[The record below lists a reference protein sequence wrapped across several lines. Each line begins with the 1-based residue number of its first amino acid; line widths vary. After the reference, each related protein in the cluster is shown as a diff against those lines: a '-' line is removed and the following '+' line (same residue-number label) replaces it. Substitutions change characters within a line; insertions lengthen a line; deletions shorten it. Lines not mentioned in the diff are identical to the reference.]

1 MMRYLLIFFISL
13 INAQSLEKLLE
24 DNYSFQADIK
34 IEQNN
39 LVQSSA
45 KITFTM
51 GNYIISE
58 IKPINQT
65 IAIIND
71 SIFIQDDDFKQ
82 VILRKNDR
90 KLIFDVLSDYSKFT
104 LASCEE
110 LCYCLNQYDDY
121 TNLCIKF
128 LDSQIAQISFTDIN
142 QIENLISFN
151 NFIKGDFNISYN
163 PPKTYN
169 LIAND

>member
-1 MMRYLLIFFISL
+1 MRYLLIFFISL

-24 DNYSFQADIK
+24 DNYSFQADIT

-39 LVQSSA
+39 LIQSSA
-45 KITFTM
+45 KITFTR

-58 IKPINQT
+58 IMPINQT
-65 IAIIND
+65 IAIINE

-82 VILRKNDR
+82 VISRKNHR
-90 KLIFDVLSDYSKFT
+90 KLIFNVLSDYSKFT
-104 LASCEE
+104 LARCDE
-110 LCYCLNQYDDY
+110 LCYCSNQYDDY
-121 TNLCIKF
+121 ANLCIKF
-128 LDSQIAQISFTDIN
+128 SDSRISKISFTDVN

-169 LIAND
+169 FIADD

>member
-45 KITFTM
+45 KITFTK

-90 KLIFDVLSDYSKFT
+90 KLIFDVYMDHLLMMMKSK
-104 LASCEE
+104 
-110 LCYCLNQYDDY
+110 
-121 TNLCIKF
+121 K
-128 LDSQIAQISFTDIN
+128 
-142 QIENLISFN
+142 
-151 NFIKGDFNISYN
+151 
-163 PPKTYN
+163 
-169 LIAND
+169 